1 MVVKTAKKAA
11 AAGAAKAKKVAE
23 PVKAPPPAEVR
34 DGGTSAAKK

>member
-34 DGGTSAAKK
+34 EGGAQRKK